1 MKIYLLFSIDHSKCE
16 TAQLMAAYRNKSSAQ
31 SKCAE
36 LNEKELDSYGYFVEE
51 EDLLD

>member
-1 MKIYLLFSIDHSKCE
+1 
-16 TAQLMAAYRNKSSAQ
+16 MAAYRNKSSAQ